1 MDVMGWSSTSM
12 TQRYRHVPDA
22 LRRRIADQ
30 MGGLLWGT
38 EDTEN
43 GEDDDDD
50 GASGG
55 LVPALKGQ

>member
-38 EDTEN
+38 EDTE
-43 GEDDDDD
+43 
-50 GASGG
+50 
-55 LVPALKGQ
+55 KC